1 MPQTQPR
8 ACQVSPQ
15 RSSASRSV
23 VFSASRVSARRRG
36 APSRSSGP
44 VCVQRPVICSGLLEY
59 RALLPKALLTGV
71 RRSCRCFEISR
82 VKACCLQAARP
93 PPHPPRKLENI
104 FVTPAAC
111 EAAQSF
117 EKDGVNGRL
126 LRAGIESRKRASL
139 HIKLWCGAATNPPY
153 PRLGAQRGAP
163 DKEVPCH

>member
-15 RSSASRSV
+15 RSSAS
-23 VFSASRVSARRRG
+23 G
-36 APSRSSGP
+36 APEVSFSRQVVCQLDAESTIEIVRSRLRSAPCHLLGLFIIPSS
-44 VCVQRPVICSGLLEY
+44 
-59 RALLPKALLTGV
+59 LPKALLSGV
-71 RRSCRCFEISR
+71 RRSCRCCE
-82 VKACCLQAARP
+82 VKACCLQATRP

-117 EKDGVNGRL
+117 EKDGVNGCL

-153 PRLGAQRGAP
+153 RFGAQRGAP

>member
-1 MPQTQPR
+1 MAATIEI
-8 ACQVSPQ
+8 V
-15 RSSASRSV
+15 RSRLRSAPCHLLGLSRI
-23 VFSASRVSARRRG
+23 
-36 APSRSSGP
+36 PSS
-44 VCVQRPVICSGLLEY
+44 
-59 RALLPKALLTGV
+59 LPKALLTGV

-82 VKACCLQAARP
+82 VKACFLQAARP

-153 PRLGAQRGAP
+153 PGLALNEERLTRRFHDADHRERMASVFFPSARSG
-163 DKEVPCH
+163 